1 MSDIEARVIEVLDG
15 LGGEYEVVRIDPQ
28 YADTAEFCSEY
39 GYQLGDCGN
48 TIVVASKR
56 PRGRYSVCIVRG
68 SDRLDVNKTVKR
80 LMGVSRLSFASL
92 EETVQL
98 TGMEIGGVTPFAL
111 TEEIP
116 IYVDDKLMNLDYV
129 ILGSGD
135 RLSKIKASPRVLRQL
150 PNAEI
155 IVGLSLEMPSG
166 D

>member
-1 MSDIEARVIEVLDG
+1 
-15 LGGEYEVVRIDPQ
+15 
-28 YADTAEFCSEY
+28 
-39 GYQLGDCGN
+39 
-48 TIVVASKR
+48 
-56 PRGRYSVCIVRG
+56 
-68 SDRLDVNKTVKR
+68 LDVNKTVKR